1 MIFRPAR
8 AGKLRGRTTVQ
19 RDMLIRSDSVLRIKK
34 KEHEEPHNMHMC
46 ETVNKVSKVSY
57 MILRYIPDNSKLGIQ
72 HVPTSSN
79 LPKPHHFPAL
89 PAPAPCATPKDRR
102 HATAV
107 TGHELC
113 GSRYSRCSRSAASL
127 STPGGRFQPSPA
139 KWGK

>member
-79 LPKPHHFPAL
+79 LPKPITSPPCRPL
-89 PAPAPCATPKDRR
+89 PHVQRPRTDDMRP
-102 HATAV
+102 
-107 TGHELC
+107 L
-113 GSRYSRCSRSAASL
+113 
-127 STPGGRFQPSPA
+127 
-139 KWGK
+139 